1 MGDCHSFWVG
11 YTWRNYYIIQSL
23 RFFLLAGTMSKRSDK
38 NKRNQPVEKLQPQND
53 NKEAIGTSTATIVA
67 AFITTIGVIIVGA
80 FTYLNNQAQVFGP
93 IYVTQTAEAY
103 YLTQTAQVPNSNTT
117 LISTPTESIIPLPE
131 TNTPYPEL
139 SLNIIAPTKDNMNLV
154 PVMYVRYE
162 DIPVPDTRTYKV
174 NVSSKV
180 TYLWTYIWCAK
191 HDGTLSENLNQ
202 IEFSFLIDD
211 VQIPEDKFL
220 IFKEPSIDGWPCQ
233 RWTTMLSGWDT
244 SHFPTLSVV
253 YNIPIPLSD
262 GAFTYP
268 IGEYRHQINVTILD

>member
-1 MGDCHSFWVG
+1 M
-11 YTWRNYYIIQSL
+11 II
-23 RFFLLAGTMSKRSDK
+23 A
-38 NKRNQPVEKLQPQND
+38 
-53 NKEAIGTSTATIVA
+53 
-67 AFITTIGVIIVGA
+67 GA
-80 FTYLNNQAQVFGP
+80 FTYWGIQTQVFGP
-93 IYVTQTAEAY
+93 IHVTQTAEAN
-103 YLTQTAQVPNSNTT
+103 YLTQTALVPISNTA
-117 LISTPTESIIPLPE
+117 LIYTPTETIIPLPE
-131 TNTPYPEL
+131 TITPFPEL
-139 SLNIIAPTKDNMNLV
+139 SLNFIAPTKDNMNLV

-162 DIPVPDTRTYKV
+162 DIPVPDTRIYKV

-211 VQIPEDKFL
+211 LLIPEDKFL

-233 RWTTMLSGWDT
+233 RWTTMLSGWDA
-244 SHFPTLSVV
+244 SHFPILSVV
-253 YNIPIPLSD
+253 YHIPQPLSD